1 MMFEDLVSYVTY
13 CLSDNIKFNKDI
25 LKPLVEEALK
35 EKISK
40 NTQIDFLTNVPIT
53 LIYVDLYHDDEMI
66 EYKEKIIN
74 HIILDMI
81 KNQN

>member
-1 MMFEDLVSYVTY
+1 MKFEDLVSYVTY
-13 CLSDNIKFNKDI
+13 CLDNDIKYNKDI
-25 LKPLVEEALK
+25 LSPLVEKALK

-53 LIYVDLYHDDEMI
+53 LIYIDLYHDKEMSS
-66 EYKEKIIN
+66 YKDKIIN
-74 HIILDMI
+74 HVIIDMI